1 MNFYTIVRPEH
12 LNHYHYLFGGVM
24 LRWVDE
30 YAYVAAI
37 REFPSARFVTRA
49 MDQVS
54 FTQSVKNGAML
65 SFQVTREHLGNTSV
79 RYRVVVFA
87 RDLQADEEYHVF
99 ETVVTLV
106 SLAPDGSKTPLPPP
120 LPGF

>member
-1 MNFYTIVRPEH
+1 
-12 LNHYHYLFGGVM
+12 M

-37 REFPSARFVTRA
+37 REFPTARFVTRA

-65 SFQVTREHLGNTSV
+65 RFQVKREKLGKTSV
-79 RYRVVVFA
+79 CYRVVVFA
-87 RDLQADEEYHVF
+87 RDLQAKEEYHVF
-99 ETVVTLV
+99 ETAVTLV
-106 SLAPDGSKTPLPPP
+106 SLAPDGKKTPLPSL
-120 LPGF
+120 LPEL

>member
-37 REFPSARFVTRA
+37 REFPTARFVTRA

-65 SFQVTREHLGNTSV
+65 RFQVSREHLGNTSV
-79 RYRVVVFA
+79 QYRVTVFA
-87 RDLQADEEYHVF
+87 RDLQAKEEYHVF
-99 ETVVTLV
+99 ETTVTLV
-106 SLAPDGSKTPLPPP
+106 SLAPDGSKAPVPP
-120 LPGF
+120 LIAEE

>member
-12 LNHYHYLFGGVM
+12 LNHYNYLFGGVM

-37 REFPSARFVTRA
+37 HDFPSARFVTRG

-54 FTQSVKNGAML
+54 FTQSVKSGAML
-65 SFQVTREHLGNTSV
+65 RFQVSREYLGNTSV

-87 RDLQADEEYHVF
+87 RDLQTKEEYHVF
-99 ETVVTLV
+99 ETVVTMV
-106 SLAPDGSKTPLPPP
+106 SLAADGSKTPLPP
-120 LPGF
+120 LPADA